1 MNIIKQGKMDEI
13 KRIKDSLDRIET
25 GMLKLNK
32 TQGENVLFKLN
43 LIHDDIIR
51 ILLLIRAIS
60 K

>member
-1 MNIIKQGKMDEI
+1 MDEI